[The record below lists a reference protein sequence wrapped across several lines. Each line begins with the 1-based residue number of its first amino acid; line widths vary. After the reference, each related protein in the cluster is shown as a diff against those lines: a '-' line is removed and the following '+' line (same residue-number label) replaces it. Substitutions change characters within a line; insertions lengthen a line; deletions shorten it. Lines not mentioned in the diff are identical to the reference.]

1 MATLSKLIVVLGLDG
16 KEYYNGLDDAER
28 KAGTS
33 GKAITN
39 GLADIGGA
47 VIVGG
52 IAAVATG
59 LGAMAAGLTKSV
71 AEASEAEDVM
81 AQLNAVLESTGEV
94 ATVMVGGVTEEVQ
107 KQIDTINGALSASN
121 DDIISLGE
129 DLAAKRLAIE
139 TGLSES
145 LEEIAEWSADKR
157 ASIEEQHISRIADLQ
172 RSIMEVE
179 SDYASDRANRE
190 EDLRLK
196 LGRMEEDYTHDR
208 ESLLEDLAAAESD
221 TERARLQERIDEM
234 DYEFNTRKKRMEE
247 DAAIREKREQEEAA
261 KRINTIRQRIDD
273 ENKEYSK
280 QTAMLATEQAKRE
293 ADVRERYDKEI
304 KAAEERYQKEL
315 IEVNKFID
323 ATKAKLDE
331 LQKEPIAVN
340 IIRPTID
347 MVTGLANSFMGL
359 TKFGDEA
366 ILSGENLL
374 LTFTNI
380 GKDIFPDAT
389 ETMLDM
395 SQALGQDISSSAI
408 QLGKALQ
415 DPVLG
420 VTALRRVGVNFTEEQ
435 QEMINSMV
443 ESGDIMGAQ
452 KLILAELSKE
462 FGGSAVAAG
471 KTLTG
476 QWTILGNQFS
486 NVAENVGNSLI
497 PILSQFLNEVIIPL
511 VPHLETLG
519 NVLAAALAG
528 EDTTAIIGALPA
540 QLQPAAEAI
549 IWLGETVLGFVTEG
563 LPNLINGF
571 KSVVEFLQNNEGVVV
586 GILTALGVAVG
597 VFVFTVV
604 VPAIAAF
611 VTAWGP
617 VLLIMAA
624 AAVTGYNLYKVFT
637 DITGVGEILTAW
649 LKKNF
654 PEAYAVAE
662 TAIGSFVEKAKAWWE
677 KLKEVIAIIW
687 QRIREIIDRV
697 LEIVGNIMDAFQSAR
712 EGDWR
717 GFGENLRKAWDNSL
731 KLIVQ
736 ILETAWENIKLIF
749 STVISSVIE
758 FFITTDWAQ
767 VGKDIMQGIVNG
779 IVAGAQWILDA
790 ALRAVRAATEAVK
803 GFLGIHSPS
812 ALFRDEIGYM
822 MAAGLAEGWSDGL
835 RGLETDIP
843 AISSVRSMQP
853 VFVNVNYAPMI
864 STADRYE
871 AERVLAPIIEAKLRL
886 GAK

>member
-1 MATLSKLIVVLGLDG
+1 MATLSKLIVVLGLDAA
-16 KEYYNGLDDAER
+16 EYYKELDKSER

-33 GKAITN
+33 GKAITS
-39 GLADIGGA
+39 GLASIGGA
-47 VIVGG
+47 VITGG
-52 IAAVATG
+52 IAAVS
-59 LGAMAAGLTKSV
+59 AGLASMGGFM
-71 AEASEAEDVM
+71 AYASGEAKEAENIQT
-81 AQLNAVLESTGEV
+81 QLNAVLESTGGV
-94 ATVMVGGVTEEVQ
+94 AGITAEMANE
-107 KQIDTINGALSASN
+107 
-121 DDIISLGE
+121 
-129 DLAAKRLAIE
+129 LAAN
-139 TGLSES
+139 
-145 LEEIAEWSADKR
+145 
-157 ASIEEQHISRIADLQ
+157 
-172 RSIMEVE
+172 
-179 SDYASDRANRE
+179 YAN
-190 EDLRLK
+190 
-196 LGRMEEDYTHDR
+196 
-208 ESLLEDLAAAESD
+208 
-221 TERARLQERIDEM
+221 
-234 DYEFNTRKKRMEE
+234 
-247 DAAIREKREQEEAA
+247 
-261 KRINTIRQRIDD
+261 
-273 ENKEYSK
+273 
-280 QTAMLATEQAKRE
+280 
-293 ADVRERYDKEI
+293 
-304 KAAEERYQKEL
+304 
-315 IEVNKFID
+315 
-323 ATKAKLDE
+323 
-331 LQKEPIAVN
+331 
-340 IIRPTID
+340 
-347 MVTGLANSFMGL
+347 L
-359 TKFGDEA
+359 TKFSDEA
-366 ILSGENLL
+366 VLSGENIL

-380 GKDIFPDAT
+380 GDDIFPDAT

-395 SQALGQDISSSAI
+395 SQALGQDLQSSAI

-420 VTALRRVGVNFTEEQ
+420 VNALRRVGVNFNEEQ
-435 QEMINSMV
+435 QEVIANLVETGNVAEAQRMIID
-443 ESGDIMGAQ
+443 E
-452 KLILAELSKE
+452 LARE

-471 KTLTG
+471 KTFEG
-476 QWTILGNQFS
+476 QWTILQNRMS
-486 NVAENVGNSLI
+486 NVAETVGTALL
-497 PILSQFLNEVIIPL
+497 PILNRLMTDVIMPL
-511 VPHLETLG
+511 IPHLETLG

-528 EDTTAIIGALPA
+528 EDTTAMMSALPA

-586 GILTALGVAVG
+586 GILTALGAAVG
-597 VFVFTVV
+597 VFIYTVV
-604 VPAIAAF
+604 IPGIVAF
-611 VTAWGP
+611 VAAWGP
-617 VLLIMAA
+617 VLLILAA

-637 DITGVGEILTAW
+637 DITGVGEKLTAW

-687 QRIREIIDRV
+687 QRIREIIDQV
-697 LEIVGNIMDAFQSAR
+697 LEIIGNIMAAFQSAR

-731 KLIVQ
+731 QLIVQ

-749 STVISSVIE
+749 STLISNVIE
-758 FFITTDWAQ
+758 FFTTTDWAQ

-812 ALFRDEIGYM
+812 TLFRDEIGLM